1 MYNSRLLTAFKLE
14 QKAGSNWRDETPV
27 QTLRTATILT
37 MLVAQ
42 FQLYITKKWLFMYQE
57 HYVDVYDEKQ
67 KATGPSIVKNIVF
80 REKYYKKQLKIWF

>member
-27 QTLRTATILT
+27 QTLRTATMLT
-37 MLVAQ
+37 MLIAQ
-42 FQLYITKKWLFMYQE
+42 FQLYITKKWLFMYQG

-67 KATGPSIVKNIVF
+67 
-80 REKYYKKQLKIWF
+80 RKIL